1 MQPSNREMPG
11 MASSLNGISHTSA
24 AAAAHVAL
32 RELQNGHGLQA
43 PFDHAGGGVGH
54 DDFLDQML
62 SNLPS
67 AWAELGNPRPAWV
80 PPSDVPTAGQR
91 LFSAGRAGE
100 SAEEMQ
106 FDESLLLANR
116 LRQHQISG
124 GSSPTGEA
132 LMLQLSRSGQQQ
144 MLSGLLPL
152 PLTLGSAGSADSPNP
167 TGGDGLYN
175 GFGGSLQLAESVNQ
189 QSFHHPQSA
198 PMPGQNFGA
207 APPAAGAGQTPAA
220 STLASASAGGGSG
233 PPRQRVRA
241 RRGQATDPH
250 SIAERLRRERIA
262 ERMKALQELVP
273 NANKT
278 DKASMLDEIIDY
290 VKFLQLQVKVL
301 SMSRLGG
308 AAAVAPLV
316 ADMASEGQSGAG
328 RDGANDGA
336 AGSSDS
342 LTVTEHQVAKMM
354 EEDMGSAMQYLQG
367 KGLCLMPISLASAIS
382 SATAGHL
389 GHGLVPGVL
398 PPPNPSGDAPSSPGV
413 SALTAQSTM
422 AAEASKD
429 GVAASKSLSS
439 K

>member
-1 MQPSNREMPG
+1 MIGLVTRDSTKRSSPPAHRLAISVDSDATLLFRLLFPPRSQALTLTLAVKLGMRPSSREMPG
-11 MASSLNGISHTSA
+11 MASSLNGISGTS

-43 PFDHAGGGVGH
+43 PFDNAGGGVGH

-62 SNLPS
+62 SSLPS
-67 AWAELGNPRPAWV
+67 AWAELGNPRRAWV
-80 PPSDVPTAGQR
+80 PPSDAPAAGQR
-91 LFSAGRAGE
+91 LFGAGRAGE

-106 FDESLLLANR
+106 YDESLLLANR
-116 LRQHQISG
+116 FRQHQISG

-132 LMLQLSRSGQQQ
+132 MMLQLSRSGQQQ

-152 PLTLGSAGSADSPNP
+152 PLTLGSAGSTDSPNP
-167 TGGDGLYN
+167 TGGEGLYN

-220 STLASASAGGGSG
+220 SALASASAGGGSG

-316 ADMASEGQSGAG
+316 ADMASEVGITGLH
-328 RDGANDGA
+328 
-336 AGSSDS
+336 SSS
-342 LTVTEHQVAKMM
+342 
-354 EEDMGSAMQYLQG
+354 
-367 KGLCLMPISLASAIS
+367 
-382 SATAGHL
+382 
-389 GHGLVPGVL
+389 
-398 PPPNPSGDAPSSPGV
+398 SSPV
-413 SALTAQSTM
+413 P
-422 AAEASKD
+422 
-429 GVAASKSLSS
+429 VAFFFYL
-439 K
+439 